1 VLKLNGTL
9 DNLLCANDFNLFEEN
24 KHTFCEGSERGA
36 LLVTG
41 NDVSLLANVEVKVG
55 KSNNKEG
62 WVSKC
67 FEHLNTGNNPY
78 NSKYIQEKLKSN
90 SNSPKILTF

>member
-9 DNLLCANDFNLFEEN
+9 DNLLCANDVNLLGEN
-24 KHTFCEGSERGA
+24 KHTFCEGSERWA

-41 NDVSLLANVEVKVG
+41 NEVSLVANVVVKVG

-62 WVSKC
+62 WESKSS
-67 FEHLNTGNNPY
+67 EHLNTGNNPN
-78 NSKYIQEKLKSN
+78 NSKYIQIKLKSN
-90 SNSPKILTF
+90 